1 MILIGGLIEYI
12 LKIIN
17 ILFNGRLIIGYLLR
31 IIKGM
36 FIWGLLNCY

>member
-17 ILFNGRLIIGYLLR
+17 ILFNGRLIIGYFR
-31 IIKGM
+31 
-36 FIWGLLNCY
+36 GLLKERLFGDY